1 MGIRTIGLLSIHTR
15 DGLMN
20 EPILHHLD
28 WIDDFTLT
36 DSEVGAIADP
46 EWIIPDLVISG
57 HLILIPAEPNG
68 GKTTIMMY
76 LSGLMAAKGYQVLFV
91 NADISGSDAK
101 YAYAYAKDY
110 GFNLLLP
117 DFKLGKSIKDIGAKL
132 EKMAAQEND
141 LSGIVLI
148 IDTIKKL
155 IDILDKRFAKE
166 FFALMRKLTAKGMT
180 IILLAHTNKH
190 KDDRGLPIYEG
201 TADMRSD
208 VDELIYLLPHKHD
221 DGTMTVTTKPDKI
234 RGAFK
239 PITFTIDKNR
249 KVTQEKAAVDVESMK
264 AQQKQQS
271 ADQVIINGI
280 LDSLKNQSLNQKDI
294 ITHCLNIGL
303 PERSVKSV
311 LSTYSDQQTDF
322 PVFWSTKRGKGKE
335 IIYQL
340 VN

>member
-1 MGIRTIGLLSIHTR
+1 
-15 DGLMN
+15 MN
-20 EPILHHLD
+20 ESNSSLLN
-28 WIDDFTLT
+28 WVGSFTLS
-36 DSEVGAIADP
+36 DSEVSAIADP

-57 HLILIPAEPNG
+57 HLILIPAEPNA

-91 NADISGSDAK
+91 NADIAGSDAK
-101 YAYAYAKDY
+101 HAYAYAKDY

-132 EKMAAQEND
+132 EKMADQDND
-141 LSGIVLI
+141 LSGIVLV

-155 IDILDKRFAKE
+155 IDVLDKRFAKE

-190 KDDRGLPIYEG
+190 KDDNGLPIYEG

-249 KVTQEKAAVDVESMK
+249 TVTQEKAAVDIESMK
-264 AQQKQQS
+264 AQQQQQ
-271 ADQVIINGI
+271 ATDQAVIHGI
-280 LDSLKNQSLNQKDI
+280 IESIKNQCLNQKAI
-294 ITHCLNIGL
+294 IANCLNLGL
-303 PERSVKSV
+303 PERSVKTV
-311 LSTYSDQQTDF
+311 LCSYSDQQTAL
-322 PVFWSTKRGKGKE
+322 PVLWITKRGKGKE
-335 IIYQL
+335 KIYQL
-340 VN
+340 NT